1 MPANPI
7 HPDELNSLMSSVSSL
22 VIIDVRLA
30 DDYDFKRI
38 PNAINNP
45 VFDVQFS
52 NKMAELVPDLLTPI
66 CVYGSQKG
74 SLEST
79 EAAQKLIRLGYD
91 RIYDM
96 TSGFAGWNDNGHPRE
111 SGLSLQP
118 EPAKLAD
125 GHYLIDTQESCIQW
139 TGKNLINSHSGELA
153 IASGHLEIQGGSLVD
168 LELTIDFKSIT
179 CSDLADSEMHD
190 ILIQHLE
197 SDDFFYTDRFPTGK
211 FQLTGSEVQGE
222 LNDGSLNLQVE
233 GDLTMRGQTKPIS
246 LFAAT
251 GVTDDLRPAAQAYM
265 SLDRTY
271 WGMRYGSGKFFSR
284 LAGHL
289 VNDHIGLQLK
299 IIGELPEKS
308 E

>member
-7 HPDELNSLMSSVSSL
+7 HPDELNSLMTSVSAL
-22 VIIDVRLA
+22 IIIDVRHA

-38 PNAINNP
+38 PNAISNP
-45 VFDVQFS
+45 VFEVAFS
-52 NKMAELVPDLLTPI
+52 NKMAELVPDLATPI

-74 SLEST
+74 SIEST

-96 TSGFAGWNDNGHPRE
+96 TSGFTGWNSNGHPLE
-111 SGLSLQP
+111 SGLSP
-118 EPAKLAD
+118 EPQPAQLAD
-125 GHYLIDTQESCIQW
+125 GRYPIDTKESCVQW
-139 TGKNLINSHSGELA
+139 TGKNLINSHSGEIS
-153 IASGHLEIQGGSLVD
+153 IASGQLEIQGGQLVD

-179 CSDLADSEMHD
+179 CTDLADSDMHD

-211 FQLTGSEVQGE
+211 FQLTGSEAQGD
-222 LNDGSLNLQVE
+222 LNDGSLNLQID
-233 GDLTMRGQTKPIS
+233 GDLTIRGKTKPIS
-246 LFAAT
+246 LFAST
-251 GVTDDLRPAAQAYM
+251 GVTDELRPAAQAYM
-265 SLDRTY
+265 SIDRTH

-299 IIGELPEKS
+299 IIGELTAKPE
-308 E
+308 

>member
-7 HPDELNSLMSSVSSL
+7 HPDELNSLMTSVSSL
-22 VIIDVRLA
+22 IIIDVRHA
-30 DDYDFKRI
+30 DDYNFKRI

-45 VFDVQFS
+45 VFEVAFS
-52 NKMAELVPDLLTPI
+52 NKMAELVPDLATPI

-74 SLEST
+74 SIEST

-96 TSGFAGWNDNGHPRE
+96 TSGFTGWNNNGHPLE
-111 SGLSLQP
+111 SGLSTEPQP
-118 EPAKLAD
+118 AQLAD
-125 GHYLIDTQESCIQW
+125 GHYPIDTKESCVQW
-139 TGKNLINSHSGELA
+139 TGKNLINSHSGEIS
-153 IASGHLEIQGGSLVD
+153 IASGQLEIQGGQLVN
-168 LELTIDFKSIT
+168 LELSIDFKSIT
-179 CSDLADSEMHD
+179 CTDLADSDMHD

-197 SDDFFYTDRFPTGK
+197 SDDFFYTERFPTGK
-211 FQLTGSEVQGE
+211 FQLTGSEAQGD
-222 LNDGSLNLQVE
+222 LNDGSLNLQID
-233 GDLTMRGQTKPIS
+233 GDLTIRGKTKPIS

-265 SLDRTY
+265 SIDRTH

-299 IIGELPEKS
+299 IVGELTAKS
-308 E
+308 A